1 MDKKEE
7 MIKHR
12 TAGNF
17 LRHIFSESA
26 ADMANITVAE
36 AEDDYDTILQYLAN
50 IHDIIGKW
58 IEELKQEREERND

>member
-1 MDKKEE
+1 

-36 AEDDYDTILQYLAN
+36 AEDDYNTILHYLGSIQYS
-50 IHDIIGKW
+50 IGKW
-58 IEELKQEREERND
+58 IEELKQEREERR

>member
-1 MDKKEE
+1 

-36 AEDDYDTILQYLAN
+36 AEDDYDTILHYIASIQHALN
-50 IHDIIGKW
+50 KW
-58 IEELKQEREERND
+58 IEELKQEREERK

>member
-1 MDKKEE
+1 
-7 MIKHR
+7 MIKHK

-36 AEDDYDTILQYLAN
+36 AEDDYNTILKYLASVQHS
-50 IHDIIGKW
+50 IAGW
-58 IEELKQEREERND
+58 IEELKKEREERK

>member
-1 MDKKEE
+1 
-7 MIKHR
+7 MISQK

-36 AEDDYDTILQYLAN
+36 AEDDYDTILRYLASLQDA
-50 IHDIIGKW
+50 IRGW
-58 IEELKQEREERND
+58 IAALKKEQEERK

>member
-1 MDKKEE
+1 
-7 MIKHR
+7 MINHK

-36 AEDDYDTILQYLAN
+36 AEDDYDTILQYLESIQDA
-50 IHDIIGKW
+50 IRGW
-58 IEELKQEREERND
+58 IRTLKQEQEEKK

>member
-1 MDKKEE
+1 

-26 ADMANITVAE
+26 ADIANIMVAE
-36 AEDDYDTILQYLAN
+36 AEDDYDTILHYLEGVQDT
-50 IHDIIGKW
+50 IRKW
-58 IEELKQEREERND
+58 KKELKQEREDKK

>member
-1 MDKKEE
+1 
-7 MIKHR
+7 MINHK

-36 AEDDYDTILQYLAN
+36 AEDDYDTILDYLSSV
-50 IHDIIGKW
+50 ITICKGW
-58 IEELKQEREERND
+58 VEELKQEREDKK

>member
-1 MDKKEE
+1 

-26 ADMANITVAE
+26 TDMANITVAE
-36 AEDDYDTILQYLAN
+36 AEDDYNTILNYLWSIQN
-50 IHDIIGKW
+50 TIGMW
-58 IEELKQEREERND
+58 IEELKQEREERK

>member
-1 MDKKEE
+1 

-26 ADMANITVAE
+26 ADMANISVAE
-36 AEDDYDTILQYLAN
+36 AEDDYDTILGYLTSVITICN
-50 IHDIIGKW
+50 GW
-58 IEELKQEREERND
+58 VEELKQEREEKK

>member
-1 MDKKEE
+1 
-7 MIKHR
+7 MINHK

-36 AEDDYDTILQYLAN
+36 AEDDYDTILKYLAS
-50 IHDIIGKW
+50 IQRVIGDWVK
-58 IEELKQEREERND
+58 ELKKEREERK

>member
-1 MDKKEE
+1 
-7 MIKHR
+7 MINHR

-36 AEDDYDTILQYLAN
+36 AEDDYDTILQYLEGIQGA
-50 IHDIIGKW
+50 IRKW
-58 IEELKQEREERND
+58 IEELKQEREDKK

>member
-1 MDKKEE
+1 

-36 AEDDYDTILQYLAN
+36 AEDDYDTILHYLDSIQSA
-50 IHDIIGKW
+50 IGKW
-58 IEELKQEREERND
+58 IEELKQEREKKK

>member
-1 MDKKEE
+1 

-36 AEDDYDTILQYLAN
+36 AEDDYDIILAYLLS
-50 IHDIIGKW
+50 IITTCEEW
-58 IEELKQEREERND
+58 VEELKQEREERK

>member
-1 MDKKEE
+1 
-7 MIKHR
+7 MIKHK

-36 AEDDYDTILQYLAN
+36 AEDDYDTILRYLESIQDA
-50 IHDIIGKW
+50 IRSW
-58 IEELKQEREERND
+58 IRTLKKERETNNY

>member
-1 MDKKEE
+1 

-36 AEDDYDTILQYLAN
+36 AEDDYDTILHYLGSIQGA
-50 IHDIIGKW
+50 IRKW
-58 IEELKQEREERND
+58 IEELKQERKDRK

>member
-1 MDKKEE
+1 

-26 ADMANITVAE
+26 ADIANITVAE
-36 AEDDYDTILQYLAN
+36 AEDDYNTILQYLGS
-50 IHDIIGKW
+50 IQRTIDMW
-58 IEELKQEREERND
+58 IEELKQEREKRK

>member
-1 MDKKEE
+1 
-7 MIKHR
+7 MINHK

-17 LRHIFSESA
+17 LRHIFSYSV

-50 IHDIIGKW
+50 VQGAVTKW
-58 IEELKQEREERND
+58 VEELKQEREERK

>member
-1 MDKKEE
+1 
-7 MIKHR
+7 MINHR

-36 AEDDYDTILQYLAN
+36 AEDDYDTILHYLGSIQDA
-50 IHDIIGKW
+50 IRKW
-58 IEELKQEREERND
+58 IEELKQEREEKK

>member
-1 MDKKEE
+1 
-7 MIKHR
+7 MINHR

-36 AEDDYDTILQYLAN
+36 AEDDYDTILLYLGSIQGA
-50 IHDIIGKW
+50 IMKW
-58 IEELKQEREERND
+58 IEELKQEREEQR

>member
-1 MDKKEE
+1 

-17 LRHIFSESA
+17 LRHVFSESA

-36 AEDDYDTILQYLAN
+36 AEDDYNTILQYLGS
-50 IHDIIGKW
+50 IQRTIDMW
-58 IEELKQEREERND
+58 IEELKQEREKRK